1 MANSASKS
9 KATGSNKEQRLEQAA
24 AKAAAARAIAAED
37 AIQSN
42 PGKSL
47 PPDQLMNV
55 TVLGAGAWG
64 TALANLVKVNGHNVS
79 IWSRR
84 GELSLEDAIA
94 DADILISAI
103 SMKGISETIT
113 KLKALKLP
121 AKTIITSA
129 SKGLDFETLNT
140 PSQIWS
146 AAYPDNPLVVIS
158 GPNLSVEIEKGL
170 PAACVCASLD
180 ADAAEQVQEAFAS
193 ERFRVY
199 TNDDP
204 VGTEL
209 GGTLK
214 NVIAIAVGICDGL
227 ELGTNAKSG
236 LMTRALIEII
246 RVGTHLGGQT
256 ETFFGLAGLGD
267 LMATC
272 SSSLSRNY
280 RVGYGLAQGKSL
292 EQITEE
298 LQSTAEGVNTAR
310 ALRKLAKREQ
320 ITTPISRLVYCVLE
334 GNITPK
340 QAVQALMSRDLKA
353 EGLDLDL
360 D

>member
-9 KATGSNKEQRLEQAA
+9 QAPSSNQEQRLEQAA
-24 AKAAAARAIAAED
+24 AAVSKAIAAE
-37 AIQSN
+37 AAAQSN
-42 PGKSL
+42 PGKSSS
-47 PPDQLMNV
+47 PDRPMAV
-55 TVLGAGAWG
+55 TVLGAGVWG
-64 TALANLVKVNGHNVS
+64 TALANLVRDNGHTVKV
-79 IWSRR
+79 WSRR
-84 GELSLEDAIA
+84 GALSLAEAIA
-94 DADILISAI
+94 DADILVSAV
-103 SMKGISETIT
+103 SMKGIRETIA

-121 AKTIITSA
+121 AKTTLASA

-140 PSQIWS
+140 PSQIWRE
-146 AAYPDNPLVVIS
+146 AYPDHPLVVIS

-170 PAACVCASLD
+170 PAACVCASLN
-180 ADAAEQVQEAFAS
+180 AEAAEQVQEAFAS
-193 ERFRVY
+193 DRFRVY

-236 LMTRALIEII
+236 LITRALIEII

-272 SSSLSRNY
+272 SSPLSRNY
-280 RVGYGLAQGKSL
+280 RIGYGLAQGKSL
-292 EQITEE
+292 AQITEE
-298 LQSTAEGVNTAR
+298 LQSTAEGVNTAY

-320 ITTPISRLVYCVLE
+320 IATPISRLVYCVLQ
-334 GNITPK
+334 GDLTPQ
-340 QAVQALMSRDLKA
+340 QAVKALMSRDLKA

>member
-1 MANSASKS
+1 MANSANKS
-9 KATGSNKEQRLEQAA
+9 QAAGSSKEQRLEQAA
-24 AKAAAARAIAAED
+24 AAVSKAIAAE
-37 AIQSN
+37 AAAQSN
-42 PGKSL
+42 PGKSSS
-47 PPDQLMNV
+47 PDHLMTV
-55 TVLGAGAWG
+55 TVLGAGVWG
-64 TALANLVKVNGHNVS
+64 TALANLVRDNGHTVKV
-79 IWSRR
+79 WSRR

-94 DADILISAI
+94 DTDILVSAV
-103 SMKGISETIT
+103 SMKGINETIA

-121 AKTIITSA
+121 AKTIIASA

-146 AAYPDNPLVVIS
+146 AAYPNHSLVVIS

-170 PAACVCASLD
+170 PAACVSASLD
-180 ADAAEQVQEAFAS
+180 ADAAELVQEAFAS
-193 ERFRVY
+193 DRFRVY

-272 SSSLSRNY
+272 SSPLSRNY
-280 RVGYGLAQGKSL
+280 RVGTGLAQGKSL

-298 LQSTAEGVNTAR
+298 LKSTAEGVNTAR
-310 ALRKLAKREQ
+310 ALRRLAKREKLA
-320 ITTPISRLVYCVLE
+320 TPISRLVYCVLE
-334 GNITPK
+334 GEINPE
-340 QAVQALMSRDLKA
+340 QAVQALMSRDLKP